1 MMISNTR
8 YKNGLKLFWIRH
20 WKYER
25 TPEQW
30 VDLIDSRMSGAKD
43 IRLLEMALNKL
54 EREKKIDAI
63 EKARL
68 WEMIKSPDREN
79 AIVAV
84 TIMAVLKPR
93 KFKKV
98 LTQKP

>member
-8 YKNGLKLFWIRH
+8 YKKGLKLFWTTH
-20 WKYER
+20 WKYDR

-30 VDLIDSRMSGAKD
+30 IDAINKVWTGAKE

-63 EKARL
+63 GKSRL

-79 AIVAV
+79 GIVAV
-84 TIMAVLKPR
+84 TIMAVLKPK
-93 KFKKV
+93 KFKKIIN
-98 LTQKP
+98 